1 VTTEL
6 VVVGLAY
13 LAGSVPS
20 AYLVVLV
27 LTGRD
32 VRRTGSGNV
41 GATNAVRAA
50 GWTAG
55 AMVAVIDVAKGL
67 VPVLAMSALD
77 PASRWLGAAATAA
90 VLGHCFPVWLRFRG
104 GKGVATACG
113 AFATLAPYP
122 VLIAAAV
129 WLVVLAV
136 RRIVSLASVI
146 AVAVFPMLVVF
157 VERAPFD
164 LVVAATIV
172 AAVIVIRH
180 HTNIA
185 RLAAGTEPRIGERH
199 PWDRDGG
206 GE

>member
-1 VTTEL
+1 MTTEL
-6 VVVGLAY
+6 VVVGLSY
-13 LAGSVPS
+13 LAGSLPS
-20 AYLVVLV
+20 AYLVVRL
-27 LTGRD
+27 LTGKD

-41 GATNAVRAA
+41 GATNTVRAA

-55 AMVAVIDVAKGL
+55 AMVAVVDVAKGL
-67 VPVLAMSALD
+67 APVLAMGAID

-104 GKGVATACG
+104 GKGVATAGG
-113 AFATLAPYP
+113 AFATLAPYS
-122 VLIAAAV
+122 VLIAAAIWV
-129 WLVVLAV
+129 VVLAA
-136 RRIVSLASVI
+136 RRIVSLSSVI

-180 HTNIA
+180 HANIA

>member
-1 VTTEL
+1 MTTEL

-13 LAGSVPS
+13 LAGSLPS
-20 AYLVVLV
+20 AYLVVLL
-27 LTGRD
+27 LTGKD

-41 GATNAVRAA
+41 GATNTVRTA

-67 VPVLAMSALD
+67 VPVLAMSAVD

-113 AFATLAPYP
+113 AFATLTPWSA
-122 VLIAAAV
+122 LIAAAV

-136 RRIVSLASVI
+136 RRVVSLASVI
-146 AVAVFPMLVVF
+146 GVAVFPMLVVF
-157 VERAPFD
+157 VDHAPFD
-164 LVVAATIV
+164 LVAAATIV

-185 RLAAGTEPRIGERH
+185 RLAAGTEPKIGERH